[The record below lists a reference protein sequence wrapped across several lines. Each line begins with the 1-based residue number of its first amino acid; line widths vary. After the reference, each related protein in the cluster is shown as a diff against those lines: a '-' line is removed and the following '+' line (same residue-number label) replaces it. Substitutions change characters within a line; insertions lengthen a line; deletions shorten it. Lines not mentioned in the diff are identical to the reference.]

1 MGRLH
6 GFRGRE
12 VRRVAESLGW
22 QFQRMAGDHMVFRKP
37 GVARNISIPDHR
49 EVREGTLHKLIKDMG
64 LTIDEFLA
72 LARK

>member
-1 MGRLH
+1 
-6 GFRGRE
+6 
-12 VRRVAESLGW
+12 
-22 QFQRMAGDHMVFRKP
+22 MAGDHMVFRKP